1 MQSTLGAPAA
11 TRQRQR
17 HYLMCR
23 PTHFAVE
30 YAINP
35 WMDPSQPVDTA
46 LAVTQWEALTEAYRQ
61 LGYTVDLI
69 DPLPGLPDMVFAAN
83 GAFVMDGRVYGAQ
96 FRNPQRADEGP
107 AYRAWFEA
115 AGYPVQVPKY
125 VNEGEGDFLLVDSPV
140 GELVLAGTGF
150 RTELGAHAEVQD
162 AFGRPVITLRLVDP
176 RYYHLDTAMFP
187 LSGGPARP
195 ANIAYYPEAFSEG
208 SRKVL
213 EQLYPNAIIASEADA
228 AVLGLNAVSDGR
240 HVVLNAEA
248 ERLAG
253 QLEDRGYVPVRVNLS
268 ELRKAGGGPKCCTL
282 EIR

>member
-1 MQSTLGAPAA
+1 MQSILGAPTAV
-11 TRQRQR
+11 RQRQR

-35 WMDPSQPVDTA
+35 WMDPSEPVDTE
-46 LAVTQWEALTEAYRQ
+46 LAIAQWEALRETYRQ
-61 LGYTVDLI
+61 LGHTVELI
-69 DPLPGLPDMVFAAN
+69 EPLPGLPDMVFAAN
-83 GAFVMDGRVYGAQ
+83 GGFVLDGRMYGAQ

-107 AYRAWFEA
+107 AYRAWFESA
-115 AGYPVQVPKY
+115 DYPVRIPKY

-140 GELVLAGTGF
+140 GGLVFAGTGF
-150 RTELGAHAEVQD
+150 RTELAAHAEVQD
-162 AFGRPVITLRLVDP
+162 TFGRPVITMRLVDP
-176 RYYHLDTAMFP
+176 RFYHLDTAMFP
-187 LSGGPARP
+187 VGGGDRP
-195 ANIAYYPEAFSEG
+195 ANLAYYPEAFSEG
-208 SRKVL
+208 SRQVL
-213 EQLYPNAIIASEADA
+213 EQLFPNAVIASAEDA

-248 ERLAG
+248 ERLAE
-253 QLEDRGYVPVRVNLS
+253 QLERRGYVPVRVNLS